1 MALLTLQPTSI
12 DKRIARDV
20 SSHTDRRV
28 ERIAGAVTWGA
39 DEHVLLVLAAAGWL
53 FTRGLGERER
63 RLGTHF
69 LACSFATALLP
80 HLMKLLIDQERPDRL
95 TIRGHLLGIPLS
107 GNAEDA
113 FPSGHALHVG
123 GLASAATLLPP
134 KYRNVIWAAGMV
146 LVTTRIVLLAH
157 WFTDVLAGLALGV
170 GLERG
175 IRLLTQPIV
184 INRRPSVANP
194 SNVTEPWSYLD
205 VEADTQGGSPDA
217 GRRIV
222 D

>member
-1 MALLTLQPTSI
+1 MITVQPTYF
-12 DKRIARDV
+12 DKRIAQEV
-20 SSHTDRRV
+20 SSHTNRRV

-39 DEHVLLVLAAAGWL
+39 DEHVLLALSLAGWL

-69 LACSFATALLP
+69 LACSLATALLP

-95 TIRGHLLGIPLS
+95 TIKGHLLGVPLS

-134 KYRNVIWAAGMV
+134 KFRNVVWAAGTV
-146 LVTTRIVLLAH
+146 LVATRIVLLAH
-157 WFTDVLAGLALGV
+157 WFTDVLAGLAFGF

-175 IRLLTQPIV
+175 IRLLTQPV
-184 INRRPSVANP
+184 PINNDNRLLPTHRLSRD
-194 SNVTEPWSYLD
+194 L
-205 VEADTQGGSPDA
+205 
-217 GRRIV
+217 
-222 D
+222 